1 MKQQKPEKK
10 SSCKRYKI
18 TWWQF
23 LLIWAVIA
31 GIAVMWDGKFE
42 KPTYETWVKCDTL
55 GNRIPTGEERID
67 PTQNAFYCG
76 GEFYA
81 DVEQKVVYRT
91 SSQKYAEYLALK
103 NGNNL
108 HNLINIS

>member
-1 MKQQKPEKK
+1 MKQQKSEKGLFK
-10 SSCKRYKI
+10 KFKI

-23 LLIWAVIA
+23 LLIWVFIA
-31 GIAVMWDGKFE
+31 GIAVMWDGEFTL
-42 KPTYETWVKCDTL
+42 PHWETWVKCDTM
-55 GNRIPTGEERID
+55 GNRISTHEEKID

-81 DVEQKVVYRT
+81 DVEQGVVYRT
-91 SSQKYAEYLALK
+91 GSQKYQEYLILK

-108 HNLINIS
+108 DYLINNN